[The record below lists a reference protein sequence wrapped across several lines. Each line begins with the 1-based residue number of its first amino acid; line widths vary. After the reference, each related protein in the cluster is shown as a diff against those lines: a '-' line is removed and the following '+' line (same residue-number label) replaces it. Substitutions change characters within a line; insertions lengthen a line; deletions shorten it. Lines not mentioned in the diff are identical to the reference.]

1 MIAPQGPGLHG
12 IIPEAAPHPMSAQQ
26 FIARCLKGLADRSG
40 LLLIWLPVAVF
51 GIYIKHELLTP
62 AAWELL
68 YAVLRPEVPPF
79 TQPFTPLEH
88 FSLYAEGVVVGFLLV
103 PMLLMALLVFLPQR
117 WWSWVVATI
126 SIAVALLMFFQ
137 LQAWKN
143 TAHFMPWF
151 MISDAIY
158 WGAQHPESVADYV
171 SDGAIMKLGVLLL
184 VIVGLAIY
192 QHRAGPRTWRQ
203 KSLLD
208 RAGVMVVAVMAAG
221 GLMAATAEIQSPL
234 RYTWY
239 HRSAMVESLRALE
252 LHRAKS
258 PVDISRSPA
267 ELQRE
272 YERISG
278 WQPEVRDARYYG
290 RAAGYDV
297 IVYIMETAPARHD
310 SLDRLDDLPALRG
323 LAARAWNGRAHYST
337 YPYTSMA
344 TFSILTS
351 LYPPDLGSTFGEER
365 RQAPGLAHVLSDMGY
380 HTSYY
385 VPHRFEN
392 PREDAMYGALGFD
405 RIVVSDPAIRGAT
418 SGQPYYRR
426 MIARDHQALQRLKS
440 DALELIARD
449 QRYLAVF
456 SPQIGHAPW
465 PDVVTEGREKSR
477 AVRARNLLRLQD
489 QWIGEIVATLRK
501 AGRLDRTLIVV
512 TGDHGIRTNKEDPDF
527 LPRGALVDYSFHV
540 PLLVYAPGVLDGPE
554 NVDFRTSHIDIVPTV
569 LSLLGV
575 DRGRDY
581 EQGMPVWDTRARDR
595 TLFFWAYDYFGAI
608 GYCSPQRCG
617 IWNPTLDLMF
627 AGTALDDRALRPV
640 LPDTPEAQETRATLE
655 AMQWLNEGF
664 WLSGIQPL

>member
-1 MIAPQGPGLHG
+1 
-12 IIPEAAPHPMSAQQ
+12 MSAQQ
-26 FIARCLKGLADRSG
+26 FIARCIKGLADRSG
-40 LLLIWLPVAVF
+40 LLLVWLPVAIF
-51 GIYIKHELLTP
+51 GIYIKDQLLTP

-79 TQPFTPLEH
+79 TVPFTLLER
-88 FSLYAEGVVVGFLLV
+88 FSLYAEGIVVGFLLV
-103 PMLLMALLVFLPQR
+103 PMLLMVLLVFLPQR
-117 WWSWVVATI
+117 WWSWVVAII
-126 SIAVALLMFFQ
+126 SIGVSLLLFFQ
-137 LQAWKN
+137 LQTWKN

-158 WGAQHPESVADYV
+158 WGAQHPESVSEYV
-171 SDGAIMKLGVLLL
+171 SNGAILKLSALLL
-184 VIVGLAIY
+184 TIVALAIY
-192 QHRAGPRTWRQ
+192 QHRAGPRSWRQ
-203 KSLLD
+203 KSWLD
-208 RAGVMVVAVMAAG
+208 RAGVMVVAVMAVG
-221 GLMAATAEIQSPL
+221 GLMAATAEASSPL

-239 HRSAMVESLRALE
+239 HRAALLEALRALE
-252 LHRAKS
+252 LGRARS
-258 PVDISRSPA
+258 PVAISRSAP

-272 YERISG
+272 YERLSG
-278 WQPEVRDARYYG
+278 WQPDGRDARYFG

-297 IVYIMETAPARHD
+297 IVYILETAPARHD
-310 SLDRLDDLPALRG
+310 SLDNLDDLPALRG
-323 LAARAWNGRAHYST
+323 LASSSWVGNAHYST

-351 LYPPDLGSTFGEER
+351 LYPPDLSVTFGNER
-365 RQAPGLAHVLSDMGY
+365 RQAPGLAHVLSDLGY
-380 HTSYY
+380 HASYY

-418 SGQPYYRR
+418 SGQPYYKR
-426 MIARDHQALQRLKS
+426 MILRDRQALERLKT
-440 DALELIARD
+440 DALELIGKD

-465 PDVVTEGREKSR
+465 PDVVSEGQENSR
-477 AVRARNLLRLQD
+477 AMRARNLLRLQD
-489 QWIGEIVATLRK
+489 QWIGEIVEMLRQ

-527 LPRGALVDYSFHV
+527 SPRGALVDYSFHV
-540 PLLVYAPGVLDGPE
+540 PLLVYAPGVLQAPATLDY
-554 NVDFRTSHIDIVPTV
+554 RTSHIDITPTV

-575 DRGRDY
+575 SHGRDF

-608 GYCSPQRCG
+608 GYCRQDQCG

-627 AGTALDDRALRPV
+627 AGHTLNDRALHPV
-640 LPDTPEAQETRATLE
+640 LPDTPEGQQTQATME
-655 AMQWLNEGF
+655 AMQWLNEGY
-664 WLSGIQPL
+664 WLSGIPPL